1 MNDLY
6 TITATIISLGEMTQV
21 YYQKDGAN
29 KVFTKFEFEC
39 QVDDTV
45 RTLESPGWNQGKLEV
60 GKTYELEVELKD
72 GFTDSVRRIIGDKG
86 TAPAPKPVEPLKPT
100 AQPAEPTK
108 SPDKPPTA
116 KGLKPDYPARWREWN
131 THARTAQMQ
140 ATERVKLYVNLALEG
155 KLQNDQ
161 GEIVQAL
168 RKSTIEQWVSEEITR
183 YWTELAIESPKDAHG
198 DLVGGE

>member
-1 MNDLY
+1 
-6 TITATIISLGEMTQV
+6 V
-21 YYQKDGAN
+21 
-29 KVFTKFEFEC
+29 
-39 QVDDTV
+39 
-45 RTLESPGWNQGKLEV
+45 
-60 GKTYELEVELKD
+60 
-72 GFTDSVRRIIGDKG
+72 
-86 TAPAPKPVEPLKPT
+86 
-100 AQPAEPTK
+100 
-108 SPDKPPTA
+108 A

-168 RKSTIEQWVSEEITR
+168 RKSTIEQWVSEEITK
-183 YWTELAIESPKDAHG
+183 YWNEFAIESPKDAHG